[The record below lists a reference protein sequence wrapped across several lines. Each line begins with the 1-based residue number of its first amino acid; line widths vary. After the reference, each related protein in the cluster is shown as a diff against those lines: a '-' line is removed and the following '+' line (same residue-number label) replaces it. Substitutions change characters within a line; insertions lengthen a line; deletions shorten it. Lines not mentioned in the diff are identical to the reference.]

1 MNLIFWN
8 HRKKQS
14 PLRESPPIDNVDV
27 ESKNE
32 EERIERAKLILDFS
46 KEQYDYALDRTK
58 SLEDKA
64 LKVFSTVSVIVTA
77 YIFLVRYVGTLVLQ
91 AAHSFVYYLATITG
105 ALTLLAISLAW
116 FFVFRSVLLKD
127 IPIQEYGPATDDY
140 IFDNKRDVST
150 WGLARRYSEAA
161 SKVDTSHTRKA
172 KFVGLSIAFTGVTGL
187 FFIIFVLSC
196 LYMAYEQ
203 EVDMFGKPKPEQQ
216 RNPLPSYQVRA
227 DISLKQSG
235 PASQGGSASSNSMR
249 PERVDAP
256 ALRMSLESLDSIM
269 KAKA

>member
-1 MNLIFWN
+1 MKISFWN
-8 HRKKQS
+8 RTKNQS
-14 PLRESPPIDNVDV
+14 PLTKPSPIDQVDLDN
-27 ESKNE
+27 KNE

-58 SLEDKA
+58 SIEDKA

-77 YIFLVRYVGTLVLQ
+77 YIFLVRYVGTIVLK
-91 AAHSFVYYLATITG
+91 AAHSWVYYLAISTG
-105 ALTLLAISLAW
+105 ALTLVAISVAW
-116 FFVFRSVLLKD
+116 VFVFRSVRLKD

-140 IFDNKRDVST
+140 VFDNKRDVST

-161 SKVDTSHTRKA
+161 ASVDKRHTRKA
-172 KFVGLSIAFTGVTGL
+172 KFVGLSIVFTGATGL

-203 EVDMFGKPKPEQQ
+203 EVDMFGKPKPEQE
-216 RNPLPSYQVRA
+216 RKPLPSYQVRI
-227 DISLKQSG
+227 DSPIKQV
-235 PASQGGSASSNSMR
+235 GSASGSSMR
-249 PERVDAP
+249 PARVDAP
-256 ALRMSLESLDSIM
+256 ALRMSLESLDSII